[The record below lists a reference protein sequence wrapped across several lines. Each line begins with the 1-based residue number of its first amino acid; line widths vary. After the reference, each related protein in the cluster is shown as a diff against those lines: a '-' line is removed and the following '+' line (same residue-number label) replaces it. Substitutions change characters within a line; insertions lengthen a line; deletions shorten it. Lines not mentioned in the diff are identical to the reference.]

1 MIKIIP
7 RKLFDC
13 SGWLPPGVTD
23 AMCDG
28 PEDAPCASCGHMG
41 EMHGG
46 IRGGKET
53 DACGNKDCDCPCWM
67 EGPYEPDMED
77 DDY

>member
-1 MIKIIP
+1 
-7 RKLFDC
+7 
-13 SGWLPPGVTD
+13 
-23 AMCDG
+23 MCDG